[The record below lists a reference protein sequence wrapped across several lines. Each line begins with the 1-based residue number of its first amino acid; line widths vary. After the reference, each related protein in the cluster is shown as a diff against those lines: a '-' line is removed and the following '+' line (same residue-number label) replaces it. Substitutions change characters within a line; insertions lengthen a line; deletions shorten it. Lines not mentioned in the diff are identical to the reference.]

1 MPTSKSK
8 KIISV
13 PIRIEGKYLPSS
25 EQVQSPMADFSQLP
39 WYNKEKNQDVN
50 FNHPFISKVS
60 LREAFQPPTTLLD
73 KGVHLHFILPHY
85 LGRKVPEALALDCSG
100 DMPAAPN
107 RWLISKQ
114 EKRGALTQWYL
125 ESDYIHPEAYSP
137 QYYATTIPYPSG
149 KPYRYMGRCTTL
161 AVNGELPTISDKS
174 PYFKSENNG
183 KPLTILGYGDVNFS
197 SYYPNCN
204 TVFGFHDPDGS
215 LDANTT
221 YSVIG
226 WHDSHEDDV
235 LHQTIKKWLS
245 TKSEK
250 ESSKAGKESPESPKE
265 TLAQKL
271 KNTFDLELA
280 GANSTDIT
288 HAASSVF
295 YGEFIADAKENPPQ
309 VSNIKVAVG
318 QTGTEALSSL
328 IGYEL
333 SQTIN
338 ADKETAKSIIEDQLE
353 SVLMFPQLDDNNID
367 VGAKFNEARHSKG
380 FRPSNG
386 VHKWTVQTAAADS
399 LPADNTSRA
408 LPSLPQGIGKLLH
421 ELNDVQLQFHNATQ
435 EIKTLQQ
442 QLYAD
447 WNKYMQARYPANI
460 GLDDFPDADHI
471 QYFISDHS
479 IGPIKQKIHT
489 TGDLSYEQ
497 SHAWQPITNSSNPT
511 DLAHQVIAKWQALD
525 SFIQSENTARATSGE
540 PLLIINRIEGPRFWE
555 AKAPTVLLSGL
566 PEEKVVPNN
575 LVSLLSVELN
585 VDISDSLK
593 NILVALKGLKSHQK
607 PQKLSKQAWS
617 PFLLDWQFSL
627 NSVQL
632 DQVKGMS
639 GTSLQDNVNLN
650 STGPDFSI
658 SDQVTYTDAPSVF
671 SGTVLL
677 STHTR
682 NTQET
687 AIKGVFTN
695 LISREKLKF
704 SQSTATPAA
713 TNTLDD
719 FLKADTWADAYVCF
733 EQNDFIVES
742 ANSATLPNVY
752 YVLWMAHQTLQGKQF
767 LSQTLD
773 GFYEACRQLDK
784 VAQFPIKEPI
794 GFSSGKDFTEQV
806 KETVGSQRGVAPE
819 VAFEFNPIPGGLL
832 TLERLN
838 LIDNFG
844 QNFEVTVDG
853 DIPFSDTLTVNKDS
867 SKPYLK
873 PRLAQPA
880 QLNFNW
886 MKASTSL
893 GSAAMPTNDDTASSP
908 ICGWL
913 MNNYLDN
920 NIAIYDA
927 AGHALGYIDDCAH
940 WNTVPWNNGAS
951 NINADIQNTHLYNVA
966 QKIMASAEFMLDF
979 MQATQNAEHNI
990 APQNAQLHSLKS
1002 QLVGKPIAVVRASVS
1017 LQLKGLPAIDQSWP
1031 ALLQDLDN
1039 CSKKSGW
1046 GYEQRYNHNWTSVQF
1061 PCRLGEHM
1069 QLNDGLIGYWTESS
1083 EGLLSNTFMAPQA
1096 TSDDITANTDIDGYT
1111 VGQFQDQP
1119 LTLNAEPLMMTMLM
1133 DPHGLIHATTGILP
1147 TKALSI
1153 PEKHYLPALQKLKVW
1168 FASSPVIQA
1177 QGQDK
1182 TMQLNLPKIPGMQW
1196 QWWDPYKGISSIEKY
1211 ATNTQAPSEIKEG
1224 WILLEN
1230 NINN

>member
-1 MPTSKSK
+1 MSTSKPQLF
-8 KIISV
+8 ISV
-13 PIRIEGKYLPSS
+13 PIRIEGKYLSSS

-39 WYNKEKNQDVN
+39 WYSKEKNQDVN
-50 FNHPFISKVS
+50 FNHPFTSQVS
-60 LREAFQPPTTLLD
+60 LRRAFQPSTTLLE
-73 KGVHLHFILPHY
+73 KGAHLHFILPNY
-85 LGRKVPEALALDCSG
+85 LGRKIPEALALKCSG

-107 RWLISKQ
+107 RWLISKT
-114 EKRGALTQWYL
+114 EGNGAPIQWYL
-125 ESDYIHPEAYSP
+125 ESDYIHPEDYLP
-137 QYYATTIPYPSG
+137 QYYTTTIPYPSG

-161 AVNGELPTISDKS
+161 AENGVLPAKSDNS
-174 PYFKSENNG
+174 LYFKGQNNG
-183 KPLTILGYGDVNFS
+183 KPLTILGYGNVNFS

-204 TVFGFHDPDGS
+204 TVFGFHDPNGS
-215 LDANTT
+215 LDAATT

-226 WHDSHEDDV
+226 WHDSNEDDM
-235 LHQTIKKWLS
+235 LHQTITKWLIP
-245 TKSEK
+245 KSEQ
-250 ESSKAGKESPESPKE
+250 ESSTSAKELSED
-265 TLAQKL
+265 TLAKKL
-271 KNTFDLELA
+271 KSTFDLELESS
-280 GANSTDIT
+280 NSDAISQAT
-288 HAASSVF
+288 SSIF
-295 YGEFIADAKENPPQ
+295 YGEFIADAKENTPQ

-328 IGYEL
+328 IGYQL
-333 SQTIN
+333 SQKIN
-338 ADKETAKSIIEDQLE
+338 ADKEVAKSIIEDQLE
-353 SVLMFPQLDDNNID
+353 SVLLFPQLDDNNID

-386 VHKWTVQTAAADS
+386 VHKWTVQTKAADS
-399 LPADNTSRA
+399 LPTDSTSRA
-408 LPSLPQGIGKLLH
+408 LPSLPKGIGRYLH
-421 ELNDVQLQFHNATQ
+421 ELNDVQLKFHNATQ

-471 QYFISDHS
+471 QYFITDHS
-479 IGPIKQKIHT
+479 IGPIQQKIHT
-489 TGDLSYEQ
+489 AGSLDYEQ
-497 SHAWQPITNSSNPT
+497 SYDQSHSWKPTTNSQNPT
-511 DLAHQVIAKWQALD
+511 NLAHQVIAKWQALD
-525 SFIQSENTARATSGE
+525 SFIQSENTVRATANE
-540 PLLIINRIEGPRFWE
+540 PLLILNRIEGPRFWE

-566 PEEKVVPNN
+566 PEDKVVPNN
-575 LVSLLSVELN
+575 LISLASAVLN
-585 VDISDSLK
+585 GDISDSLS
-593 NILVALKGLKSHQK
+593 NILGVLKGKNTQA
-607 PQKLSKQAWS
+607 LSTQVWS

-632 DQVKGMS
+632 DQVTGMS
-639 GTSLQDNVNLN
+639 STSLQDNVNLN

-658 SDQVTYTDAPSVF
+658 SDQVTYTDAPAVF

-682 NTQET
+682 NTKET
-687 AIKGVFTN
+687 AIKGLFTN
-695 LISREKLKF
+695 LISREELKF
-704 SQSTATPAA
+704 SQNTAIPAV

-719 FLKADTWADAYVCF
+719 FLKADTWADAYDCF

-742 ANSATLPNVY
+742 ANSATPPNVY
-752 YVLWMAHQTLQGKQF
+752 YVLWQAYQALQGQQF

-784 VAQFPIKEPI
+784 IAQFPIKEPI
-794 GFSSGKDFTEQV
+794 GFTSGKSFTEQV

-819 VAFEFNPIPGGLL
+819 IAFEFNPIPCGLL
-832 TLERLN
+832 ALERLN

-844 QNFEVTVDG
+844 QNFAVNVDG
-853 DIPFSDTLTVNKDS
+853 YIPFSDTLTVSKDNPT
-867 SKPYLK
+867 PYLK
-873 PRLAQPA
+873 PRLAQPS
-880 QLNFNW
+880 QLNFSW

-893 GSAAMPTNDDTASSP
+893 GSAVIPTNDDTASSP

-927 AGHALGYIDDCAH
+927 DGHALGYIDDCAH
-940 WNTVPWNNGAS
+940 WNTVPWNTGAS
-951 NINADIQNTHLYNVA
+951 NINADIQNIHLYNVA
-966 QKIMASAEFMLDF
+966 QKIMASAEYLKAFR
-979 MQATQNAEHNI
+979 QATQSAEHNI

-1002 QLVGKPIAVVRASVS
+1002 QLVGKPIAVVRATVG

-1039 CSKKSGW
+1039 CSQKTDW
-1046 GYEQRYNHNWTSVQF
+1046 GYEQRYNRNWTSVQF

-1083 EGLLSNTFMAPQA
+1083 EGLLSNTFIAPQT
-1096 TSDDITANTDIDGYT
+1096 TSAGNRDNTDNTDFNEYA

-1119 LTLNAEPLMMTMLM
+1119 LTLNAEPLMMTILM

-1177 QGQDK
+1177 KGQDK

-1196 QWWDPYKGISSIEKY
+1196 QWWDPYNGISSIEKY
-1211 ATNTQAPSEIKEG
+1211 TTNTQAPSEIKEG

-1230 NINN
+1230 KLNN

>member
-1 MPTSKSK
+1 MSTSEPLSL
-8 KIISV
+8 ISV
-13 PIRIEGKYLPSS
+13 PIRIEGKYLPSP
-25 EQVQSPMADFSQLP
+25 EQAESPMADFSQLP
-39 WYNKEKNQDVN
+39 WYSHEKNQDVN
-50 FNHPFISKVS
+50 FNHPFTSQVS
-60 LREAFQPPTTLLD
+60 LRRAFQPPTTLLD
-73 KGVHLHFILPHY
+73 QGVHLHFILPHY

-107 RWLISKQ
+107 RWLISKI
-114 EKRGALTQWYL
+114 EKNGAPIQWYL
-125 ESDYIHPEAYSP
+125 ESDYIHPEDYLP
-137 QYYATTIPYPSG
+137 QYYTTAIPYPHG
-149 KPYRYMGRCTTL
+149 KPYRYMGRCTAL
-161 AVNGELPTISDKS
+161 AVNGTLPVKGDQSL
-174 PYFKSENNG
+174 YFKGQNNG
-183 KPLTILGYGDVNFS
+183 KPLTILGYGDINFS

-215 LDANTT
+215 LDATTT

-226 WHDSHEDDV
+226 WNDSDEDEV
-235 LHQTIKKWLS
+235 LHQAIKKWLS
-245 TKSEK
+245 TQAGE
-250 ESSKAGKESPESPKE
+250 ESSTLSEES
-265 TLAQKL
+265 LAQKL
-271 KNTFDLELA
+271 KNTFDLELE
-280 GANSTDIT
+280 NSNSDAISQ
-288 HAASSVF
+288 AVPSVF
-295 YGEFIADAKENPPQ
+295 YGEFIADAKESSPE

-328 IGYEL
+328 IAYEL

-338 ADKETAKSIIEDQLE
+338 ANKETAKSIIEDQLE
-353 SVLMFPQLDDNNID
+353 SVLMFSQLDENNID
-367 VGAKFNEARHSKG
+367 VGAKFNEARHSKD

-386 VHKWTVQTAAADS
+386 VHKWTVQTKAADS
-399 LPADNTSRA
+399 LPTDNVSRA
-408 LPSLPQGIGKLLH
+408 LPSLPQGIGRYLH
-421 ELNDVQLQFHNATQ
+421 ELNDVQLKFHNARQ
-435 EIKTLQQ
+435 EIKMLQQ

-471 QYFISDHS
+471 QYFITDHS

-497 SHAWQPITNSSNPT
+497 SHAWQPITSSKNPT
-511 DLAHQVIAKWQALD
+511 NLAHQVIAKWQALD
-525 SFIQSENTARATSGE
+525 SFIQGENTARATADE

-566 PEEKVVPNN
+566 PEEEVAPNN
-575 LVSLLSVELN
+575 HISLSSVVLN
-585 VDISDSLK
+585 GGINDSLS
-593 NILVALKGLKSHQK
+593 NVLVALKNKNT
-607 PQKLSKQAWS
+607 QKLSKQIWS

-627 NSVQL
+627 NSLQL
-632 DQVKGMS
+632 DQVSGMS

-650 STGPDFSI
+650 STGPDFTI
-658 SDQVTYTDAPSVF
+658 GDQVTYTDTPSVF

-682 NTQET
+682 NTQEA

-695 LISREKLKF
+695 LISRENLKF
-704 SQSTATPAA
+704 SQNTAIPAT
-713 TNTLDD
+713 TNTLGD
-719 FLKADTWADAYVCF
+719 FLKAGTWADAYACF
-733 EQNDFIVES
+733 EQNDFIVEK
-742 ANSATLPNVY
+742 ANIATPPNVY
-752 YVLWMAHQTLQGKQF
+752 YVLWQAYQFLQGKQF

-794 GFSSGKDFTEQV
+794 GFTSSKDFTEQV

-819 VAFEFNPIPGGLL
+819 IAFEFNPIPCGLM

-844 QNFEVTVDG
+844 QNFAVNVDG
-853 DIPFSDTLTVNKDS
+853 EVPFSDTLSVSKDNPT
-867 SKPYLK
+867 PYLK

-880 QLNFNW
+880 QLNFSW
-886 MKASTSL
+886 MKANTSL
-893 GSAAMPTNDDTASSP
+893 GSTVMPTNDDTASSP

-913 MNNYLDN
+913 VNNYLDN

-927 AGHALGYIDDCAH
+927 DGRALGYIDDCAH
-940 WNTVPWNNGAS
+940 WNTVPWNSGAS

-966 QKIMASAEFMLDF
+966 QKIMASAEFMKDF

-1002 QLVGKPIAVVRASVS
+1002 QLVGKPIAVVRAAVG

-1039 CSKKSGW
+1039 CSQESGW
-1046 GYEQRYNHNWTSVQF
+1046 GYQQRYNRNWTSVQF

-1069 QLNDGLIGYWTESS
+1069 QLNDGLIGYWAESS
-1083 EGLLSNTFMAPQA
+1083 EGLLSNTFMAPQ
-1096 TSDDITANTDIDGYT
+1096 TTAVDNTDNTDITEYT

-1119 LTLNAEPLMMTMLM
+1119 LTLNADPLMMTMLM

-1182 TMQLNLPKIPGMQW
+1182 AMQLNLPKIPGMQW

-1211 ATNTQAPSEIKEG
+1211 TTNTQAPSEIKEG

-1230 NINN
+1230 NLNN